1 MVGKTFAAD
10 YLKLASGS
18 VGRLVIALAYFLVAA
33 NVLSLSDF
41 GLFAT
46 SSALGVILSRVA
58 GFGFISPLFRA
69 ATVKRRLMGAYLA
82 GFLLIFV
89 LSLPVVAALALGV
102 HAVLFT
108 EMPLP
113 AFALIIMAEVAGWRM
128 LEVVSIINNG
138 LRQFGRASALVLA
151 GSLIRT
157 AAALA
162 FWLAGYSSLT
172 HWAVFYLAA
181 NLCAALLAWTVF
193 APGARL
199 RFRPELYVAKTSD
212 ALSAASADIVFYLQ
226 AELDKAVVL
235 AAAGPRIAGLY
246 AIAMRVIDITAMPVR
261 VFNQLAMQDV
271 MTRRGLAFQPGR
283 MMLTELCIGIV
294 SVASLA
300 ALTLLLWFRPALLGG
315 NIGSAAALFP
325 LLIAVPAFR
334 NLIEYHAELLYGLQR
349 TELRA
354 LLLATIAGFKALLV
368 WLAIELAGG
377 ELGWAVWVN
386 GIFIALY
393 GLSATATYAAIRT
406 SRSQPP
412 SA

>member
-1 MVGKTFAAD
+1 MVGKAFAAD

-58 GFGFISPLFRA
+58 GFGFISPVFRA
-69 ATVKRRLMGAYLA
+69 ATVKPRLTGTYLA
-82 GFLLIFV
+82 GFLILFA
-89 LSLPVVAALALGV
+89 LSLPLVALMAWAI

-108 EMPLP
+108 GMPFL
-113 AFALIIMAEVAGWRM
+113 AFALVITAEVAGWRM

-138 LRQFGRASALVLA
+138 QRQFGRASVLVLA

-157 AAALA
+157 VAALA
-162 FWLAGYSSLT
+162 FWWGGYTSLT
-172 HWAVFYLAA
+172 EWSWFYASA
-181 NLCAALLAWTVF
+181 NLAAALLAWTAF
-193 APGARL
+193 APRARL
-199 RFRPELYVAKTSD
+199 RFRPELYLARASD
-212 ALSAASADIVFYLQ
+212 ALSAAAADIVFYLQ

-246 AIAMRVIDITAMPVR
+246 AIAMRIIDITAMPVR

-271 MTRRGLAFQPGR
+271 MTRRGVAFQPGR
-283 MMLTELCIGIV
+283 MMLTELGIGIV
-294 SVASLA
+294 SVAALA
-300 ALTLLLWFRPALLGG
+300 GVTVLLWVNPDLLGR
-315 NIGSAAALFP
+315 NIGSASALFP
-325 LLIAVPAFR
+325 LLMAVPAFR

-354 LLLATIAGFKALLV
+354 LLLGTIAVFKALLI
-368 WLAIELAGG
+368 WLAIQLAGG
-377 ELGWAVWVN
+377 ELGWAIWVN
-386 GIFIALY
+386 GIFLVLY
-393 GLSATATYAAIRT
+393 GLSATATYTAIRAA
-406 SRSQPP
+406 RH

>member
-1 MVGKTFAAD
+1 MVGKAFAAD

-69 ATVKRRLMGAYLA
+69 ATVKPRLTGTYLA
-82 GFLLIFV
+82 GFLILFAA
-89 LSLPVVAALALGV
+89 SLPLVALMAWAI

-108 EMPLP
+108 GMSFL
-113 AFALIIMAEVAGWRM
+113 AFALVITAEVAGWRM

-138 LRQFGRASALVLA
+138 QRQFGRASVLVLA

-157 AAALA
+157 VAALA
-162 FWLAGYSSLT
+162 FWWAGYTSLT
-172 HWAVFYLAA
+172 HWSLFYVSA
-181 NLCAALLAWTVF
+181 NLVAALLAWTAF
-193 APGARL
+193 APRARL
-199 RFRPELYVAKTSD
+199 RFKPKLYLARASD
-212 ALSAASADIVFYLQ
+212 ALSAAAADIVFYLQ

-246 AIAMRVIDITAMPVR
+246 AIAMRIIDITAMPVR

-271 MTRRGLAFQPGR
+271 MTRRGVAFQPGR
-283 MMLTELCIGIV
+283 MMLTELGIGIV
-294 SVASLA
+294 SVAALA
-300 ALTLLLWFRPALLGG
+300 GVTVLLWVNPDLLGR
-315 NIGSAAALFP
+315 NIGSASALFP
-325 LLIAVPAFR
+325 LLTAVPAFR

-354 LLLATIAGFKALLV
+354 LLLGTIAVFKALLI
-368 WLAIELAGG
+368 WLAIQLAGG
-377 ELGWAVWVN
+377 ELGWAIWVN
-386 GIFIALY
+386 GIFLVLY
-393 GLSATATYAAIRT
+393 GLSATATYTAIRAA
-406 SRSQPP
+406 RH

>member
-1 MVGKTFAAD
+1 MVSKAFAAD

-18 VGRLVIALAYFLVAA
+18 VGRLAIALAYFLVAA
-33 NVLSLSDF
+33 NVLSLPDF

-69 ATVKRRLMGAYLA
+69 ATVKPHLTGTYLA
-82 GFLLIFV
+82 GFLLLFV
-89 LSLPVVAALALGV
+89 VSLPVVATMAWCV
-102 HAVLFT
+102 HAALFT
-108 EMPLP
+108 GMPLL
-113 AFALIIMAEVAGWRM
+113 AFALIIAAEVAGWRM

-138 LRQFGRASALVLA
+138 LRQFGRASVLVLA

-157 AAALA
+157 VAALA
-162 FWLAGYSSLT
+162 FWWAGHTSLT
-172 HWAVFYLAA
+172 DWAWFYMAA
-181 NLCAALLAWTVF
+181 NLAAALLAWTVF
-193 APGARL
+193 APRARL
-199 RFRPELYVAKTSD
+199 RWRPGLYLARTSD
-212 ALSAASADIVFYLQ
+212 AISAAAADIVFYLQ

-246 AIAMRVIDITAMPVR
+246 AIAMRIIDITAMPVR

-271 MTRRGLAFQPGR
+271 MTRRGVAFQPGR
-283 MMLTELCIGIV
+283 MMLTEFGIGIV

-300 ALTLLLWFRPALLGG
+300 GLAGLLWISPDLLGR

-354 LLLATIAGFKALLV
+354 LLLGTIAVFKALLI
-368 WLAIELAGG
+368 WLAIQLAGG
-377 ELGWAVWVN
+377 ELGWAIWLN
-386 GIFIALY
+386 GIFVILY
-393 GLSATATYAAIRT
+393 GLSATATYTAIR
-406 SRSQPP
+406 SVRHD
-412 SA
+412 A